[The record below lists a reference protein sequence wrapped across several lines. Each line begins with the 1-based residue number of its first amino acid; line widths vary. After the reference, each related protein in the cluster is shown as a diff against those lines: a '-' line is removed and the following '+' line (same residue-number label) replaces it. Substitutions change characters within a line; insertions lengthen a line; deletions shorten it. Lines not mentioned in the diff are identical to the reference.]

1 MRRLFLP
8 LQLVVLSFLISGCG
22 SDKTPP
28 PATEA
33 AKSQVIT
40 NSFRPDTKAVESG
53 SMVGYDGKQ
62 MRKSVDKA
70 LNGMDAHNKDLEKA
84 TSDMGLQ

>member
-1 MRRLFLP
+1 
-8 LQLVVLSFLISGCG
+8 
-22 SDKTPP
+22 
-28 PATEA
+28 
-33 AKSQVIT
+33 
-40 NSFRPDTKAVESG
+40 
-53 SMVGYDGKQ
+53 MVGYDGKQ